1 MVISSLNPGGAERV
15 ISRIANYLQET
26 GLYQV
31 YLVVLTKQPHFY
43 EINKDIKFFEPD
55 FTIDS
60 MSRLKFQWLNFCWLR
75 SVLKGINT
83 SQILVFS
90 GKYISFVL
98 LASLFLRK
106 QVFISE
112 REKPDA
118 SYGIALDVVN
128 RFVYWLAAGIIC
140 QTSVAEK
147 IMRSR
152 YPGKKTVVVPNPI
165 ARPIFNNSKGREK
178 IILNVGRFI
187 ESKNQS
193 TLIDIFDQ
201 IEAPGWRLV
210 FLGDGPQGEI
220 LEAKAA
226 TKQKADQIF
235 FLGNVKEIEDYFSK
249 SAVFAFTSLSEG
261 FPNVL
266 GEAMAYGCA
275 CISFDCP
282 AGPADLID
290 DGENGFLVA
299 LGDVERYKLLL
310 SKLIQEESL
319 RSQFSICA
327 HERMKSLEETRIV
340 EMFVNFIFAV
350 KS

>member
-1 MVISSLNPGGAERV
+1 MGGAERV
-15 ISRIANYLQET
+15 ISRIASCLQET
-26 GLYQV
+26 GAYQV
-31 YLVVLTKQPHFY
+31 SLIVLTKQPHFF
-43 EINKDIKFFEPD
+43 EINEDVIIFEPD
-55 FTIDS
+55 FSHNSLSKVKTLGLS
-60 MSRLKFQWLNFCWLR
+60 FSWLR
-75 SVLKGINT
+75 RVLKGLNARK
-83 SQILVFS
+83 ILVFN

-98 LASLFLRK
+98 LASLFFKK

-178 IILNVGRFI
+178 IILNVGRLI

-210 FLGDGPQGEI
+210 FLGDGPQREI

-235 FLGNVKEIEDYFSK
+235 FLGNVKEIEDYYSK

-261 FPNVL
+261 FPNAL
-266 GEAMAYGCA
+266 GEAMAHGCA

-282 AGPADLID
+282 AGPADLIE

-310 SKLIQEESL
+310 SKLIQEDSL

-340 EMFVNFIFAV
+340 ELYVNFIFAV
-350 KS
+350 